1 MDRGCPHVG
10 WVEALGLLEMQEAP
24 EVSEDSRPGV
34 TGRSF
39 MNLHLFRVWSL
50 CSVTTPLPPRS

>member
-1 MDRGCPHVG
+1 MG

-39 MNLHLFRVWSL
+39 MNLHLFIVWSL